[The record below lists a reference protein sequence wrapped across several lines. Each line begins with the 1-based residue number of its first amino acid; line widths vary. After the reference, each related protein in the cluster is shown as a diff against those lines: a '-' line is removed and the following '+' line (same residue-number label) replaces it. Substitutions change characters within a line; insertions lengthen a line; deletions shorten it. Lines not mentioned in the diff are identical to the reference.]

1 MSSDAKVAKDLV
13 ETLKDGQKGFA
24 AAADKLTESK
34 RPEWAATMTR
44 LQQQRAG
51 FSQEI
56 VALGHEYGDDVDES
70 GSVLGALHRG
80 WLSLKDALTGDDP
93 SGVLGA
99 AVTGEDHT
107 VSAYEDALKD
117 KDLSDGFRT
126 VITRQ
131 HGEIVAAR
139 NEVKGLHAAP

>member
-13 ETLKDGQKGFA
+13 ETLKDGQKGYA
-24 AAADKLTESK
+24 AAAEKLTDSK
-34 RPEWAATMTR
+34 RPEWASTMTR
-44 LQQQRAG
+44 LQQQRVRFA
-51 FSQEI
+51 QEI
-56 VALGHEYGDDVDES
+56 VDLGHEYGDDVDES

-99 AVTGEDHT
+99 AVSGEEHT
-107 VSAYEDALKD
+107 ISEYEKAVAD

-126 VITRQ
+126 VVQRQ
-131 HGEIVAAR
+131 HGEIVEAMA
-139 NEVKGLHAAP
+139 EVKGLQAAS